1 MSFARLCSTT
11 VWNESVSI
19 KRIPW
24 LSLGLLL
31 LAYSTFS
38 WFLYSLTVSWV
49 VWALVIA
56 FALVQALLLTAFA
69 DSFRTVIDNW
79 LRSDLGYFA
88 SVVIGALFVAFAFV
102 WIRIFSYVLVLVAA
116 EMLARLD
123 LQNAGFNRVQSLLLL
138 TLVSLVGLA
147 LGQVANRLIAA

>member
-24 LSLGLLL
+24 LSFGLLL

-102 WIRIFSYVLVLVAA
+102 WIRVFSYVLVLVAA